1 MKPWE
6 LIVKLE
12 ATSGRK
18 DKEALI
24 ERADEEFFFGARY
37 AYDSLIT
44 FGVKQVPV
52 MQKRVYAVKPRGIK
66 WDEFQALAVALYQRK
81 LTGNAA
87 KDAIEALMDRSFPE
101 QWNNWYRRIL
111 RKDFKCGVTDSTIN
125 TVYKRL
131 HGVEVVQSFTCQL
144 AKDGTDENGV
154 LLPSVNG
161 EVLIDVKMDGV
172 RVLTVVYPDG
182 NVVQYSRNGKEL
194 HNFTKIKEQFATV
207 AKDLKEAFVFDGE
220 VMSASFQDLMRQV
233 RRKSNVNADDSVLNL
248 FDMIPLR
255 DFMAGFYKVP
265 QLARRTAL
273 QMWYDRVGVNLPS
286 VNVIGCE
293 KVDLSTKEGQK
304 EFRRINAEAIAGK
317 FEGIMIKD
325 PKAPYEC
332 KRSTA
337 WFKVKPFIEVTLKV
351 VGVQEGSPGSKN
363 EGNLGALLCEGV
375 EDGKKI
381 VVSVGGGFTDELR
394 KDIWA
399 DPSVVIGQL
408 VEVQSD
414 AITKSKNSDT
424 YSLRFPVFK
433 CFRGFAKGEK
443 L

>member
-12 ATSGRK
+12 ATPGRK
-18 DKEALI
+18 DKERLI
-24 ERADEEFFFGARY
+24 EQADEEFFFGAKY

-52 MQKRVYAVKPRGIK
+52 MPKRVYAVKPQGIK
-66 WDEFQALAVALYQRK
+66 WGAFQALAIMLYQRK

-87 KDAIEALMDRSFPE
+87 KEAIEALMNKSFPE

-154 LLPSVNG
+154 LLPSITG
-161 EVLIDVKMDGV
+161 EVLIDVKVDGV
-172 RVLTVVYPDG
+172 RVLTVVYPNG

-194 HNFTKIKEQFATV
+194 HNFTKIKEQFASV
-207 AKDLKEAFVFDGE
+207 ATGLKEPFVFDGE
-220 VMSASFQDLMRQV
+220 VKSASFQDLMRQV
-233 RRKSNVNADDSVLNL
+233 RRKTNVNADDSALNL

-265 QLARRTAL
+265 QLARRVAL
-273 QMWYDRVGVNLPS
+273 QMWQERVGVNLPN
-286 VNVIGCE
+286 VNVLAYE
-293 KVDLSTKEGQK
+293 KIDLSTKRGQK
-304 EFRRINAEAIAGK
+304 EFRRINAEAIVGK

-332 KRSTA
+332 KRGAA
-337 WFKVKPFIEVTLKV
+337 WLKVKPFIEVTLKV
-351 VGVQEGSPGSKN
+351 VGVKEGDADSKN
-363 EGNLGALLCEGV
+363 KGSLGALLCEGV

-381 VVSVGGGFTDELR
+381 VVSVGGGLSDELR

-399 DPSVVIGQL
+399 DPSAVIGQL

-433 CFRGFAKGEK
+433 CFRGFSKGEK